1 MENLNSVRSLVE
13 ENYMASADLHDAYF
27 TVNVR
32 PEFRNIFVLFERWT
46 LRIASLMSLL
56 QLLESLPSFLKTNFS
71 KLRSEVLVS
80 VFYFNDSWL
89 IGKSYEDC
97 IINANETCKLLAET
111 GF

>member
-1 MENLNSVRSLVE
+1 MRFVDFEPWKAYFICDYNHFDMENLNSVRSLVE

-56 QLLESLPSFLKTNFS
+56 QLLESLPSFLKN
-71 KLRSEVLVS
+71 
-80 VFYFNDSWL
+80 
-89 IGKSYEDC
+89 
-97 IINANETCKLLAET
+97 
-111 GF
+111 